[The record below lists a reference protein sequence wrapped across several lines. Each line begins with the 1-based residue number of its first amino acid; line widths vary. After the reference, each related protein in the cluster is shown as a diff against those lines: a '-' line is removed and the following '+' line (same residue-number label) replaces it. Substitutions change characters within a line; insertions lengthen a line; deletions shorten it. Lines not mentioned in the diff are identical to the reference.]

1 MFLESDKVGVSSN
14 LLNKYGN
21 NNNSNNISKQIGMSS
36 RQRNTS
42 YQYCFYNIYI
52 GTIQSINNTF
62 IDLDRHQSR
71 KV

>member
-21 NNNSNNISKQIGMSS
+21 NNNSNNNNSKQIGMSS

-42 YQYCFYNIYI
+42 YQYCFYNIYRNY
-52 GTIQSINNTF
+52 TEYQ
-62 IDLDRHQSR
+62 
-71 KV
+71 